1 MGSLTERA
9 TNRVAPCHH
18 QVVTET
24 QAALYAAAVGAL
36 SALVVGCIAGWVAL
50 RQVAKTAEAQ
60 RKQAAWQLRSEDYAD
75 FIRAMFRF
83 RAAVGRAERAPDIS
97 ADYANEVRTLYIDL
111 ANVAATLTMRI
122 AAEPVMNAMLGLVN
136 AAYALHSRVTDRRD
150 LHLPSGD
157 AMMHRLLEEFE
168 DAEFAVR
175 NAFRDDLWG
184 GEPLQRNRPAR
195 PPTDS

>member
-1 MGSLTERA
+1 M
-9 TNRVAPCHH
+9 RVTPCHH
-18 QVVTET
+18 QAVTEI

-36 SALVVGCIAGWVAL
+36 SALAVGCIAGWVAL

-60 RKQAAWQLRSEDYAD
+60 RKQAAWQLRSEDYAN

-83 RAAVGRAERAPDIS
+83 RAAIGRAATVRQIN
-97 ADYANEVRTLYIDL
+97 ADYANEVRALYADL
-111 ANVAATLTMRI
+111 ANVAATLSMRI
-122 AAEPVMNAMLGLVN
+122 AADSAMNAMLGLVN
-136 AAYALHSRVTDRRD
+136 CAYALHSRVTDRRD

-157 AMMHRLLEEFE
+157 AVMHQLLDEFE

-184 GEPLQRNRPAR
+184 GEPLQRNRPEGSS
-195 PPTDS
+195 TDL